1 LIKAGPAVRWAGSPL
16 GRQSGWNLL
25 PDLVLLNIPNPK
37 LHVAGRTLQAAPWQ
51 QLDFLFKCI
60 YFKGAPELR
69 LLTFASRQK
78 LMQLARCRLQNPG
91 WKALEN

>member
-37 LHVAGRTLQAAPWQ
+37 LHIAGRTLQAAP
-51 QLDFLFKCI
+51 
-60 YFKGAPELR
+60 
-69 LLTFASRQK
+69 
-78 LMQLARCRLQNPG
+78 CRPHLGNNLIFYLSVFTL
-91 WKALEN
+91 KALLNFGC